1 MKMENSRDC
10 RVLVGMNLLFSQ
22 RNTKVLRGKMGREEG
37 NQWFLMDG
45 KGIKRWWKKNKN
57 LLILIDFMDY

>member
-10 RVLVGMNLLFSQ
+10 RVLVGVNLLFSQ

-37 NQWFLMDG
+37 NRRFLVDG
-45 KGIKRWWKKNKN
+45 KGIKR
-57 LLILIDFMDY
+57 

>member
-22 RNTKVLRGKMGREEG
+22 RNTKVLRGEMGREEG

-45 KGIKRWWKKNKN
+45 KGIKK
-57 LLILIDFMDY
+57 